1 MNSDFNSNFNSKSN
15 SSIQE
20 IYIDIKDLEPQNDSP
35 NSICDECNN
44 NDSSD
49 LYIKKGVF
57 DILKRKTLGTRPRV
71 RSTAVDQNALQEF
84 NSLQRNSIH
93 SYHFDDC
100 GSSGDDNY
108 FGEHTSDLS
117 DSYSSENENSFIED
131 TVFVHNGKINYSHTS
146 SKVEVSTPPP
156 TKIAYT
162 KLNYHQVERS
172 IDKYYSDI
180 NHKYSSALDIL
191 ASYLKGHKIIYME
204 AKSYSEQKLNMLMM
218 PAILLST
225 AATVLASVVQDYN
238 WGSILI
244 SSVNAIIAFLLA
256 IVNYLKLDA
265 ASEAHKISSHQYDK
279 LQSSVEFTSG
289 SILLFRDFSIT
300 NNVLGDISGAV
311 GEDKINDDIM
321 KMNVSKKEL
330 EQEMMKKLS
339 DVEKKISEIKE
350 TNQFL
355 IPQVIRV
362 RYPII
367 YGTNI
372 FSIIKKIDDHRK
384 KTITNLK
391 NVKNEIRYI
400 NAVSK
405 FNNHILN
412 KDYKTQLV
420 KLFNVKKELVKEI
433 LLLKSAFSI
442 IDQMFHQEITNAEV
456 MKNRWFYSGFF
467 HYDKLT
473 SPTEINPF
481 ISNLMDPFK
490 SRL

>member
-1 MNSDFNSNFNSKSN
+1 MNSTGFNSNSN
-15 SSIQE
+15 LPIQE
-20 IYIDIKDLEPQNDSP
+20 IHIDIQDDGYDDDQNNCRD
-35 NSICDECNN
+35 CTTNN
-44 NDSSD
+44 AVND
-49 LYIKKGVF
+49 LYIKKGFF
-57 DILKRKTLGTRPRV
+57 DTLKQITSNNKTIRKNNYKNNDSNTLH
-71 RSTAVDQNALQEF
+71 NF
-84 NSLQRNSIH
+84 NSLQRNSFRT
-93 SYHFDDC
+93 SLHFDDC

-117 DSYSSENENSFIED
+117 DSYTNDEEQQHEEDNSLEQLED
-131 TVFVHNGKINYSHTS
+131 NILTHRNDTLALDTS
-146 SKVEVSTPPP
+146 SKI
-156 TKIAYT
+156 KYK

-204 AKSYSEQKLNMLMM
+204 SKSYSEHKLNMLMM

-225 AATVLASVVQDYN
+225 AATVLASVVQDYK

-289 SILLFRDFSIT
+289 SILLFRDFT
-300 NNVLGDISGAV
+300 FMNNDSEDSNSGLV
-311 GEDKINDDIM
+311 IGETKKNI
-321 KMNVSKKEL
+321 SKKEL

-400 NAVSK
+400 NAISK

-412 KDYKTQLV
+412 SDYKTQLV

-442 IDQMFHQEITNAEV
+442 IDQMFHQEISNAEII
-456 MKNRWFYSGFF
+456 KNRWFYNGFI
-467 HYDKLT
+467 HYDKLV

-481 ISNLMDPFK
+481 IADLMDPFK
-490 SRL
+490 NRL

>member
-1 MNSDFNSNFNSKSN
+1 MNSGSDLP
-15 SSIQE
+15 IQE
-20 IYIDIKDLEPQNDSP
+20 IYIDIQDVEQNDSSP
-35 NSICDECNN
+35 NSNCGDCSGNV
-44 NDSSD
+44 SGD
-49 LYIKKGVF
+49 LYIKRNVF
-57 DILKRKTLGTRPRV
+57 DTLKRNTFGTGYGSGLGTSIDNKNV
-71 RSTAVDQNALQEF
+71 LHEF

-93 SYHFDDC
+93 SLHFDDC

-117 DSYSSENENSFIED
+117 DSYSEDEDDSFVEKDTLFIRDGKKSNELLSKNEGS
-131 TVFVHNGKINYSHTS
+131 S
-146 SKVEVSTPPP
+146 SKITY
-156 TKIAYT
+156 K

-225 AATVLASVVQDYN
+225 AATVLASVVQDYG

-244 SSVNAIIAFLLA
+244 SSVNAVIAFLLA

-300 NNVLGDISGAV
+300 NSVLDIDGIV
-311 GEDKINDDIM
+311 GEDKVNDDIM

-412 KDYKTQLV
+412 KDYKAQLV

-442 IDQMFHQEITNAEV
+442 IDQMFHQEITNAEII
-456 MKNRWFYSGFF
+456 KGRWFYSGFF

-481 ISNLMDPFK
+481 IANLMDPFK
-490 SRL
+490 CRG